1 MNTMTLIFD
10 AKSENEVFARCSGVA
25 FLMPWNLSVEMLM
38 EIKTVLAEAIVNATL
53 HGYRNTQ
60 EGKIKLQMSVDDD
73 HLLTIVVEDEGE
85 GMDDVQLAMTP
96 MYTTRQDLERSGM
109 GFTIMQSFLDELE
122 VTSKK
127 NEGCRIVGKKQLK
140 RYG

>member
-1 MNTMTLIFD
+1 MNSMSLIFD
-10 AKSENEVFARCSGVA
+10 ARSENEVFARCSGVA

-38 EIKTVLAEAIVNATL
+38 EIKTVLAEAIVNAIL
-53 HGYRNTQ
+53 HGYKNAQ
-60 EGKIKLQMSVDDD
+60 KGKIKLEMSVDDD
-73 HLLTIVVEDEGE
+73 GLLTIVVEDQGE
-85 GMDDVQLAMTP
+85 GMEDVLLAMTP

-122 VTSKK
+122 VVSAKG
-127 NEGCRIVGKKQLK
+127 EGCRITGKKQLK

>member
-1 MNTMTLIFD
+1 MNTMSLVFD

-38 EIKTVLAEAIVNATL
+38 EIKTVLAEAIVNAIL
-53 HGYRNTQ
+53 HGYQNTQ
-60 EGKIKLQMSVDDD
+60 EGKIKLEMSVDDEN
-73 HLLTIVVEDEGE
+73 LLTIVVEDYGE
-85 GMDDVQLAMTP
+85 GMDDVVLAMTP

-109 GFTIMQSFLDELE
+109 GFTIMESFLDELE
-122 VTSKK
+122 VISKK
-127 NEGCRIVGKKQLK
+127 KQGCRIVGKKLLK

>member
-38 EIKTVLAEAIVNATL
+38 EIKTVLAEAIVNAIL
-53 HGYRNTQ
+53 HGYKNTQ
-60 EGKIKLQMSVDDD
+60 EGKIKLEMSVDEEN
-73 HLLTIVVEDEGE
+73 LLTIVVEDEGE

-96 MYTTRQDLERSGM
+96 MYTTRQDLEISGM
-109 GFTIMQSFLDELE
+109 GFTIMQSFLDDLE

-127 NEGCRIVGKKQLK
+127 KQGCRIVGKKQLK

>member
-10 AKSENEVFARCSGVA
+10 ARSEIEVFARCSGVA

-38 EIKTVLAEAIVNATL
+38 EIKTVLAEAIVNAIL
-53 HGYRNTQ
+53 HGYKNTQ
-60 EGKIKLQMSVDDD
+60 QGKIKLEMSVDDEG
-73 HLLTIVVEDEGE
+73 LLAMIVEDKGE
-85 GMDDVQLAMTP
+85 GIADVLLAMTP

-122 VTSKK
+122 VVSAKG
-127 NEGCRIVGKKQLK
+127 EGCRITGKKQLK